1 MLEIQASN
9 SVTGK
14 RRRSIRLALQGPATE
29 HANTPPVSKRRK
41 KEIRPSAS
49 SDTPPGVSNIDA
61 TNSKRAKR
69 TERRES
75 VNVSTP
81 NAVQVTVRH

>member
-1 MLEIQASN
+1 MSEVQASN

-14 RRRSIRLALQGPATE
+14 RRRSIRLALQGPVTE

-41 KEIRPSAS
+41 KAFRPSAS

-61 TNSKRAKR
+61 AISERVKR
-69 TERRES
+69 TDRRVS
-75 VNVSTP
+75 LDVSTP
-81 NAVQVTVRH
+81 NVVQVAVRH